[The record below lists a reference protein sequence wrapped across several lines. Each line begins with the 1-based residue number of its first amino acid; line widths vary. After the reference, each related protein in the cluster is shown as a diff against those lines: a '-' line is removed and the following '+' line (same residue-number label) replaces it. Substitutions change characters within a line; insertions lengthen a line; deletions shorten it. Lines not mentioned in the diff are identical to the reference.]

1 MNISAHIIAFI
12 PIAIWGIT
20 FISTKK
26 LLHNGLEPAD
36 IFLYRF
42 VLAYLCTLIFCHKRI
57 WAQKFTDELRFILVG
72 IFGGSLYFLTE
83 NMALMSAQASDVS
96 IIVSSCPIL
105 TSVLMATF
113 YKNERMTP
121 RQYLGLIIAFI
132 GIVFVIL
139 NGQFVLHISLHGY
152 VLSLCAAL
160 TWALYSLFL
169 KGFMQRYTS
178 LFINRKVFFYGIVTI
193 IPYYIFVK
201 PLNTDF
207 NILSRTEV
215 FGNIL
220 FLGIVAS
227 MICFILWTW
236 VMRQIGTVK
245 ATVYIYFNPL
255 FTIIFA
261 WLLLRE
267 HITIM
272 ALAGAAIL
280 LFGVYMA
287 ESKKIH
293 LHRRHHKH

>member
-1 MNISAHIIAFI
+1 MKISAHIIAFI

-26 LLHNGLEPAD
+26 LLINGLEPAD

-42 VLAYLCTLIFCHKRI
+42 VLAYLCTLIFCHRKM
-57 WAQKFTDELRFILVG
+57 WAQKFSDELKFVLVG

-83 NMALMSAQASDVS
+83 NMALMTAQASDVS

-105 TSVLMATF
+105 TSVLMAIF

-132 GIVFVIL
+132 GIIFVIL

-152 VLSLCAAL
+152 ILSLCAAL

-169 KGFMQRYTS
+169 KGFMHKYSS

-201 PLNTDF
+201 PLNTNP
-207 NILSRTEV
+207 NILSRPEV

-220 FLGIVAS
+220 FLGIIAS

-236 VMRQIGTVK
+236 VMHEIGTVK

-261 WLLLRE
+261 WLLLKE
-267 HITIM
+267 NITIM
-272 ALAGAAIL
+272 ALAGTAIL
-280 LFGVYMA
+280 LIGVYMA
-287 ESKKIH
+287 ESKKAL
-293 LHRRHHKH
+293 LHRKRRR